1 MKKENETIATKDKRN
16 ELVLTTKEELIGLV
30 KEMTLLNISTL
41 VDKMN
46 EIESHLE
53 DKIDK
58 MVNKSYCK
66 SAMSIINEVKRQEQ
80 LEREK
85 IYDRRLRNA
94 KYLFRNYNNLVN
106 HYKNAVYLESELTED
121 ESLTEIYDFIDEEN
135 ESLMI
140 QSIYRSKRRTEIMIT
155 HIKVCIDTFIQECY
169 NSSKPGKIT
178 EADVVKHC
186 ILENKTIEETA
197 EEMDY
202 NPRSIS
208 RIKKKVIEEDLAILI
223 FGVDA
228 IRLDK

>member
-1 MKKENETIATKDKRN
+1 
-16 ELVLTTKEELIGLV
+16 
-30 KEMTLLNISTL
+30 
-41 VDKMN
+41 
-46 EIESHLE
+46 
-53 DKIDK
+53 
-58 MVNKSYCK
+58 
-66 SAMSIINEVKRQEQ
+66 
-80 LEREK
+80 
-85 IYDRRLRNA
+85 
-94 KYLFRNYNNLVN
+94 
-106 HYKNAVYLESELTED
+106 
-121 ESLTEIYDFIDEEN
+121 
-135 ESLMI
+135 
-140 QSIYRSKRRTEIMIT
+140 MIT

>member
-169 NSSKPGKIT
+169 NS
-178 EADVVKHC
+178 
-186 ILENKTIEETA
+186 
-197 EEMDY
+197 
-202 NPRSIS
+202 
-208 RIKKKVIEEDLAILI
+208 
-223 FGVDA
+223 
-228 IRLDK
+228 

>member
-80 LEREK
+80 IEREK